1 MHLLCDVLT
10 VLLPLKNMTVA
21 NGLAVPF
28 AAEVDLQKGEGCSFD
43 LARWLESLSI
53 THHWDHWCIFLW
65 KMNWSL
71 ALKISLC

>member
-1 MHLLCDVLT
+1 MHFLCDVLT

-28 AAEVDLQKGEGCSFD
+28 SAEVDLQKEGCSFD

-53 THHWDHWCIFLW
+53 TAPLG
-65 KMNWSL
+65 SL
-71 ALKISLC
+71 VCYGK